1 LAQATWVFQP
11 FGIRCT
17 EAYGTAVTMSRFV
30 LLTLLGLTQGVIIG
44 PKRQGLLQAIRYK
57 QELRVCNAF
66 PGLEALEI
74 VKEGFVLTGKDP
86 LKYKTCR
93 TVDTS
98 VSSGDKLEFF
108 VANQG
113 TSEGTFTIWELPQ
126 HDATMLLVV
135 HRRKETTHGVSF
147 LSHVFAPSKAAQVAI
162 IDTYG
167 GAVVDPAKLR
177 INDGSDDELLSF
189 DTVVGVNPGD
199 YKISME
205 IGEDKAKT
213 HGKLIHKAAHF
224 HADKG
229 ESYVLLRTGWS
240 GLQKQHDWPMEFV
253 VYPGGVVEEAPKQPT
268 LEHDH
273 SSAPTAM
280 LAPCLLV
287 AIFACLLQ

>member
-1 LAQATWVFQP
+1 
-11 FGIRCT
+11 
-17 EAYGTAVTMSRFV
+17 MSRFV
-30 LLTLLGLTQGVIIG
+30 LLTLLGLVQGVLIG
-44 PKRQGLLQAIRYK
+44 PKKKGLLQAIKYK

-93 TVDTS
+93 TIDTS
-98 VSSGDKLEFF
+98 LSSGDKLEFF
-108 VANQG
+108 VANG
-113 TSEGTFTIWELPQ
+113 ATSEGTFTVWELPP

-147 LSHVFAPSKAAQVAI
+147 LSHVFAPSKAAQLAI

-177 INDGSDDELLSF
+177 INDGSDDEALSF
-189 DTVVGVNPGD
+189 DTVIGVNPGD

-205 IGEDKAKT
+205 VGEDKAKT
-213 HGKLIHKAAHF
+213 HGKLVHKAAHF
-224 HADKG
+224 HAEKG
-229 ESYVLLRTGWS
+229 ESYVMLRMGWS
-240 GLQKQHDWPMEFV
+240 GLQKEQDWPVEFL
-253 VYPGGVVEEAPKQPT
+253 VYPGGVAEEAGAPKQPKP
-268 LEHDH
+268 EHDH
-273 SSAPTAM
+273 SSAPTTM

-287 AIFACLLQ
+287 AILACLQQ